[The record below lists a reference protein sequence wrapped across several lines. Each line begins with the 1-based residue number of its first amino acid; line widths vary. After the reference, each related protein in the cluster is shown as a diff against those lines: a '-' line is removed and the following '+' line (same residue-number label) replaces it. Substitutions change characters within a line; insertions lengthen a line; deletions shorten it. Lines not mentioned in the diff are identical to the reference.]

1 MGAFLP
7 WDILSYFCSVIP
19 FIGCIAM
26 LLMPESPLWLS
37 AKGLNADATKAAI
50 WLKNG
55 SILDSL
61 AKPDSESKQA
71 K

>member
-1 MGAFLP
+1 
-7 WDILSYFCSVIP
+7 
-19 FIGCIAM
+19 M